1 MIVPN
6 HLTVTN
12 DLIVVEL
19 NNSNSVFHNNSR
31 RTNSYYSYM
40 VNIKVYDIYMIVT
53 NDLTVTNSY

>member
-40 VNIKVYDIYMIVT
+40 VNIKVYDIYCI
-53 NDLTVTNSY
+53 